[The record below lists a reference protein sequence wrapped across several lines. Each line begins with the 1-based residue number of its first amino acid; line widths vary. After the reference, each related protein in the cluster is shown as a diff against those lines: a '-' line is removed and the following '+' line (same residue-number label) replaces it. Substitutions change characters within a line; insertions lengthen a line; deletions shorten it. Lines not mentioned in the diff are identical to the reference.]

1 MLEFGRCV
9 PGTLTEEEDKQ
20 EAFEQYRNGLKD
32 VLVITFDELQVR
44 LESIYQA
51 LTPHPPVEPVPIR
64 DEDLPF

>member
-1 MLEFGRCV
+1 MIGRT
-9 PGTLTEEEDKQ
+9 PEEEDKQ

-44 LESIYQA
+44 LESIYRA
-51 LTPHPPVEPVPIR
+51 LTPPANVKPEPNK